1 MNSSA
6 PAKGLPPVRLR
17 EVREVDGAC
26 LSELDGPEVKGE
38 WDTYDDAPEEMLNGK
53 NFNGGSRI
61 VELPDGTPIGTVS
74 WIQTPHGP
82 NQRSL
87 AWVIGIVLHPKHRG
101 QGLGASAQRILAE
114 YLFQSSPANRV
125 EASTD
130 IENLAE
136 QRSLA
141 LAGFTSEGVRRGAL
155 WRRGEWHD
163 QVIFSRLRID

>member
-1 MNSSA
+1 LF
-6 PAKGLPPVRLR
+6 GLPTVKLR
-17 EVREVDGAC
+17 EVDEFDEPF
-26 LSELDGPEVKGE
+26 LLELDRPEAKGE

-82 NQRSL
+82 NERSL

-101 QGLGASAQRILAE
+101 RGFGAASQRTLAE
-114 YLFQSSPANRV
+114 FLLQNSPANRI

-130 IENLAE
+130 VGNLAE
-136 QRSLA
+136 QRSLSM
-141 LAGFTSEGVRRGAL
+141 AGFSSEGVRRGAL

-163 QVIFSRLRID
+163 QVIFSRLRTD

>member
-17 EVREVDGAC
+17 EVREVDGAF

-114 YLFQSSPANRV
+114 
-125 EASTD
+125 
-130 IENLAE
+130 